1 MANALSVTPV
11 FILRR
16 EIEMKAS
23 YNVAVVGATGVVGTT
38 LISILAERGFPVK
51 KLYLLASHR
60 SAGETVAYKGNNHE
74 IIDLA
79 TFDFSQSDIAFFC
92 ASNDIAAEYAP
103 KAVAAGNI
111 VLDKSSH
118 FRYDKNVPLIV
129 PEVNQSHI
137 ANYAN
142 QKLIASPN
150 CNTIPLVVALK
161 PIYDAVGITRINVAT
176 YQSVSGT
183 GKAAISELKE
193 QSGQILNGE
202 SISPQVYPQQIA
214 FNVLP
219 HIDEFEDNGY
229 TREEMKIVWET
240 QKIFNDFT
248 IAINPTAVR
257 VPVYCGHSAAVHIE
271 TRDKLTL
278 KQALDLL
285 VAAEGVK
292 LISGKYPY
300 PTPALDAAGQDAVFV
315 GRVREDFS
323 SANGLNLWVVA
334 DNLRKGAAL
343 NAIQV
348 AEKMLSFSP

>member
-1 MANALSVTPV
+1 
-11 FILRR
+11 
-16 EIEMKAS
+16 MKAS
-23 YNVAVVGATGVVGTT
+23 YNIAVVGATGVVGST
-38 LISILAERGFPVK
+38 LLSILAERGFPIK
-51 KLYLLASHR
+51 KLFLLASHR
-60 SAGETVAYKGNNHE
+60 SAGETIKFKDVAYPISDITH
-74 IIDLA
+74 
-79 TFDFSQSDIAFFC
+79 FDFSQSDISFFC
-92 ASNDIAAEYAP
+92 AGNDIAAEYAP

-118 FRYDKNVPLIV
+118 FRYDKTVPLIV
-129 PEVNQSHI
+129 PEVNQADI
-137 ANYAN
+137 AKYAN

-183 GKAAISELKE
+183 GKAAVSELQE

-202 SISPQVYPQQIA
+202 PIDPKVYPQQIA

-219 HIDEFEDNGY
+219 HIDAFEENGY

-240 QKIFNDFT
+240 QKIFNDDT

-271 TRDKLTL
+271 TREKITL

-285 VAAEGVK
+285 SSAIGVK
-292 LISGKYPY
+292 LITGQYPY
-300 PTPALDAAGQDAVFV
+300 PTPALDAAGKDPVYV

-323 SANGLNLWVVA
+323 CAKGLNLWVVA

-348 AEKMLSFSP
+348 AESMVGFSP